1 MKKLICMVLFSMLAA
16 PTFAQDRYIADKLFT
31 YMHSG
36 PSNQYRILG
45 SIDAGEKVKLI
56 EVNKESGYSHIAD
69 ERGRT
74 GWVESRFITRE
85 VSNTLRLPALEKELE
100 EVKKLLANARQ
111 NADSEKAG
119 LAESLELRNQ
129 QIADLERNYADI
141 SKQLTDSQSEIRELR
156 AKLDTQKE
164 DLLLKYFTYGGGVA
178 GIGLLLGLVLP
189 HIIPRR
195 KRPPCRM
202 GISGIHRIA
211 KRSRK

>member
-141 SKQLTDSQSEIRELR
+141 SKQLTDSQSEIHELR

-195 KRPPCRM
+195 KRHPA
-202 GISGIHRIA
+202 GWA
-211 KRSRK
+211 

>member
-164 DLLLKYFTYGGGVA
+164 DLLLKYFTYGGCVA

-195 KRPPCRM
+195 KRHPA
-202 GISGIHRIA
+202 GWA
-211 KRSRK
+211 

>member
-119 LAESLELRNQ
+119 LAESLEVRNQ

-195 KRPPCRM
+195 KRHPA
-202 GISGIHRIA
+202 GWA
-211 KRSRK
+211 

>member
-1 MKKLICMVLFSMLAA
+1 MVLFSMLAA

-56 EVNKESGYSHIAD
+56 EVNKESGYSRHIAD

-195 KRPPCRM
+195 KRHPA
-202 GISGIHRIA
+202 GWA
-211 KRSRK
+211 

>member
-36 PSNQYRILG
+36 PNNQYRILG

-100 EVKKLLANARQ
+100 DVKKLLANARQ

-195 KRPPCRM
+195 KRHPA
-202 GISGIHRIA
+202 GWA
-211 KRSRK
+211 

>member
-1 MKKLICMVLFSMLAA
+1 MVLFSMLAA

-85 VSNTLRLPALEKELE
+85 MSNTLRLPALEKELE

-195 KRPPCRM
+195 KRHPA
-202 GISGIHRIA
+202 GWA
-211 KRSRK
+211 

>member
-1 MKKLICMVLFSMLAA
+1 MKKLLCMVLFSMLAA

-195 KRPPCRM
+195 KRHPA
-202 GISGIHRIA
+202 GWA
-211 KRSRK
+211 

>member
-141 SKQLTDSQSEIRELR
+141 SKQLTDPQSEIRELR

-195 KRPPCRM
+195 KRHPA
-202 GISGIHRIA
+202 GWA
-211 KRSRK
+211 

>member
-1 MKKLICMVLFSMLAA
+1 MKKLSCMVLFSMLAA

-195 KRPPCRM
+195 KRHPA
-202 GISGIHRIA
+202 GWA
-211 KRSRK
+211 

>member
-1 MKKLICMVLFSMLAA
+1 MSAAVQVGLKAVLS
-16 PTFAQDRYIADKLFT
+16 
-31 YMHSG
+31 
-36 PSNQYRILG
+36 
-45 SIDAGEKVKLI
+45 
-56 EVNKESGYSHIAD
+56 
-69 ERGRT
+69 
-74 GWVESRFITRE
+74 TRE

-195 KRPPCRM
+195 KRHPA
-202 GISGIHRIA
+202 GWA
-211 KRSRK
+211 

>member
-119 LAESLELRNQ
+119 LAESLELRNK

-195 KRPPCRM
+195 KRHPA
-202 GISGIHRIA
+202 GWA
-211 KRSRK
+211 

>member
-129 QIADLERNYADI
+129 QIAVLERNYADI

-195 KRPPCRM
+195 KRHPA
-202 GISGIHRIA
+202 GWA
-211 KRSRK
+211 

>member
-69 ERGRT
+69 ERGCT

-195 KRPPCRM
+195 KRHPA
-202 GISGIHRIA
+202 GWA
-211 KRSRK
+211 

>member
-129 QIADLERNYADI
+129 QITDLERNYADI

-195 KRPPCRM
+195 KRHPA
-202 GISGIHRIA
+202 GWA
-211 KRSRK
+211 

>member
-1 MKKLICMVLFSMLAA
+1 MVLFSMLAA

-36 PSNQYRILG
+36 PPSNQYRILG

-195 KRPPCRM
+195 KRHPA
-202 GISGIHRIA
+202 GWA
-211 KRSRK
+211 

>member
-156 AKLDTQKE
+156 AKLDTQKRRSVTE
-164 DLLLKYFTYGGGVA
+164 ILHLRWWCCWYRFTAWLGVTTYYSS
-178 GIGLLLGLVLP
+178 P
-189 HIIPRR
+189 
-195 KRPPCRM
+195 
-202 GISGIHRIA
+202 
-211 KRSRK
+211 

>member
-74 GWVESRFITRE
+74 GWLESRFITRE

-195 KRPPCRM
+195 KRHPA
-202 GISGIHRIA
+202 GWA
-211 KRSRK
+211 

>member
-85 VSNTLRLPALEKELE
+85 VSNNLRLPALEKELE

-164 DLLLKYFTYGGGVA
+164 DLLLKYFTYGGGGA

-195 KRPPCRM
+195 KRHPA
-202 GISGIHRIA
+202 GWA
-211 KRSRK
+211 

>member
-1 MKKLICMVLFSMLAA
+1 MCMVLFSMLAA

-195 KRPPCRM
+195 KRHPA
-202 GISGIHRIA
+202 GWA
-211 KRSRK
+211 

>member
-1 MKKLICMVLFSMLAA
+1 MVLFSMLAA

-85 VSNTLRLPALEKELE
+85 VSNNLRLPALEKELE

-195 KRPPCRM
+195 KRHPA
-202 GISGIHRIA
+202 GWA
-211 KRSRK
+211 

>member
-164 DLLLKYFTYGGGVA
+164 ELLLKYFTYGGGVA

-195 KRPPCRM
+195 KRHPA
-202 GISGIHRIA
+202 GWA
-211 KRSRK
+211 

>member
-141 SKQLTDSQSEIRELR
+141 SKQLIDSQSEIRELR

-195 KRPPCRM
+195 KRHPA
-202 GISGIHRIA
+202 GWA
-211 KRSRK
+211 

>member
-164 DLLLKYFTYGGGVA
+164 DLLLKYFTYGWCCWYRFTAWLGVTTYYSS
-178 GIGLLLGLVLP
+178 P
-189 HIIPRR
+189 
-195 KRPPCRM
+195 
-202 GISGIHRIA
+202 
-211 KRSRK
+211 

>member
-156 AKLDTQKE
+156 TKLDTQKE

-195 KRPPCRM
+195 KRHPA
-202 GISGIHRIA
+202 GWA
-211 KRSRK
+211 

>member
-129 QIADLERNYADI
+129 QIADLERNYAD
-141 SKQLTDSQSEIRELR
+141 KQLTDSQSEIRELR

-195 KRPPCRM
+195 KRHPA
-202 GISGIHRIA
+202 GWA
-211 KRSRK
+211 

>member
-119 LAESLELRNQ
+119 LAESLELCNQ

-195 KRPPCRM
+195 KRHPA
-202 GISGIHRIA
+202 GWA
-211 KRSRK
+211 

>member
-1 MKKLICMVLFSMLAA
+1 MKKLICTVLFSMLAA

-45 SIDAGEKVKLI
+45 SIDAGEKVKLLD
-56 EVNKESGYSHIAD
+56 VNKDSGYSQVAD

-85 VSNTLRLPALEKELE
+85 VSNALRLPALEKELA
-100 EVKKLLANARQ
+100 EVKKQLANARQ

-129 QIADLERNYADI
+129 QIADLERNYGDI
-141 SKQLTDSQSEIRELR
+141 SKQLTDSQTEIRELR

-189 HIIPRR
+189 HIVPRR
-195 KRPPCRM
+195 KRHPA
-202 GISGIHRIA
+202 GWA
-211 KRSRK
+211 

>member
-1 MKKLICMVLFSMLAA
+1 MLAA

-45 SIDAGEKVKLI
+45 SIDAGEKVKLLD
-56 EVNKESGYSHIAD
+56 VNKDSGYSQVAD

-85 VSNTLRLPALEKELE
+85 VSNALRLPALEKELA
-100 EVKKLLANARQ
+100 EVKKQLANARQ

-129 QIADLERNYADI
+129 QIADLERNYGDI
-141 SKQLTDSQSEIRELR
+141 SKQLTDSQTEIRELR

-189 HIIPRR
+189 HIVPRR
-195 KRPPCRM
+195 KRHPA
-202 GISGIHRIA
+202 GWA
-211 KRSRK
+211 

>member
-45 SIDAGEKVKLI
+45 SIDAGEKVKLLD
-56 EVNKESGYSHIAD
+56 VNKDSGYSQIAD

-85 VSNTLRLPALEKELE
+85 VSNALRLPALEKELA
-100 EVKKLLANARQ
+100 EVKKQLANARQ

-129 QIADLERNYADI
+129 QIADLERNYGDI
-141 SKQLTDSQSEIRELR
+141 SKQLTDSQTEIRELR

-189 HIIPRR
+189 HIVPRR
-195 KRPPCRM
+195 KRHPA
-202 GISGIHRIA
+202 GWA
-211 KRSRK
+211 

>member
-36 PSNQYRILG
+36 PNNQYRILG
-45 SIDAGEKVKLI
+45 SIEAGEKVKLLST
-56 EVNKESGYSHIAD
+56 NKESGYSQITD

-74 GWVESRFITRE
+74 GWVESRLISRE
-85 VSNTLRLPALEKELE
+85 VSNALRLPALEQELA
-100 EVKKLLANARQ
+100 EVKKQLANARQ

-129 QIADLERNYADI
+129 QIVELERSYTDI
-141 SKQLTDSQSEIRELR
+141 SKQLTDSQSEIRQLR

-178 GIGLLLGLVLP
+178 GIGLLFGLLLP
-189 HIIPRR
+189 HIVPRR
-195 KRPPCRM
+195 KRNP
-202 GISGIHRIA
+202 SGWA
-211 KRSRK
+211 

>member
-45 SIDAGEKVKLI
+45 SIEAGEKVKLI

-195 KRPPCRM
+195 KRHPA
-202 GISGIHRIA
+202 GWA
-211 KRSRK
+211 

>member
-31 YMHSG
+31 YMQG

-195 KRPPCRM
+195 KRHPA
-202 GISGIHRIA
+202 GWA
-211 KRSRK
+211 

>member
-156 AKLDTQKE
+156 SKLDTQKE

-195 KRPPCRM
+195 KRHPA
-202 GISGIHRIA
+202 GWA
-211 KRSRK
+211 

>member
-85 VSNTLRLPALEKELE
+85 VSNTLRLTG
-100 EVKKLLANARQ
+100 ARKR
-111 NADSEKAG
+111 ARGSEKAV
-119 LAESLELRNQ
+119 
-129 QIADLERNYADI
+129 
-141 SKQLTDSQSEIRELR
+141 SQCSP
-156 AKLDTQKE
+156 K
-164 DLLLKYFTYGGGVA
+164 
-178 GIGLLLGLVLP
+178 
-189 HIIPRR
+189 
-195 KRPPCRM
+195 CR
-202 GISGIHRIA
+202 
-211 KRSRK
+211 